1 MFTQGE
7 PMIRR
12 AAAGGIAIVLVLAAC
27 SSNEPPPP
35 PPPPTQ
41 TTAPPTGPDTAA
53 ENAARR
59 AAAEEA
65 ARRAEAE
72 RARLRTVLEQAVL
85 FDYDQS
91 RIRADAET
99 VLQQKV
105 PILRANPGVR
115 LRIGGHAD
123 ERGSVEYNLALGLRR
138 ANSVRD
144 YLVNFGI
151 DASRVT
157 TETFGED
164 RPVDR
169 GTTEAA
175 YQRNRR
181 AEFTITA
188 GGENLVA
195 PGG

>member
-1 MFTQGE
+1 
-7 PMIRR
+7 MIRR
-12 AAAGGIAIVLVLAAC
+12 AAFGVVAITLVIAAC

-41 TTAPPTGPDTAA
+41 TTTQQPTAPDTAGQG
-53 ENAARR
+53 
-59 AAAEEA
+59 AAAAAEA

-72 RARLRTVLEQAVL
+72 RARLRSVIEEVVL

-91 RIRADAET
+91 NIRSDAET
-99 VLQQKV
+99 VLQRKV

-115 LRIGGHAD
+115 LRISGHAD

-181 AEFTITA
+181 AEFTITS
-188 GGENLVA
+188 GGENLVS

>member
-1 MFTQGE
+1 
-7 PMIRR
+7 MIRR
-12 AAAGGIAIVLVLAAC
+12 AAFGVVASALVIAAC

-41 TTAPPTGPDTAA
+41 TTTQQPQAPDTAGQG
-53 ENAARR
+53 
-59 AAAEEA
+59 AAAAAEA

-72 RARLRTVLEQAVL
+72 RARLRAVIEEVVL
-85 FDYDQS
+85 FDYDES
-91 RIRADAET
+91 RIRQDAEAA
-99 VLQQKV
+99 LQRKV

-115 LRIGGHAD
+115 LRISGHAD

-151 DASRVT
+151 DASRIT

-181 AEFTITA
+181 AEFTITS

>member
-1 MFTQGE
+1 
-7 PMIRR
+7 MIRR
-12 AAAGGIAIVLVLAAC
+12 AALAVAALGVVFAAC
-27 SSNEPPPP
+27 SKNEPPPP

-41 TTAPPTGPDTAA
+41 PTTTRQPAA
-53 ENAARR
+53 NTNNDD
-59 AAAEEA
+59 AAAAAAEA

-72 RARLRTVLEQAVL
+72 RARLRSVVEEMIY

-91 RIRADAET
+91 AIRADAEAA
-99 VLQQKV
+99 LQRKV

-115 LRIGGHAD
+115 LRISGHAD

-151 DASRVT
+151 DASRIT

-164 RPVDR
+164 RPLDP
-169 GTTEAA
+169 GMTEAA

-188 GGENLVA
+188 GADNLVS

>member
-1 MFTQGE
+1 
-7 PMIRR
+7 MIRR
-12 AAAGGIAIVLVLAAC
+12 AAFAVVAITLLSIAAC
-27 SSNEPPPP
+27 SKNEPPPP
-35 PPPPTQ
+35 PPPPTPTP
-41 TTAPPTGPDTAA
+41 TTRPAAPDTAGDGA
-53 ENAARR
+53 R
-59 AAAEEA
+59 AAAEA

-72 RARLRTVLEQAVL
+72 RTRLRGIITEMVY
-85 FDYDQS
+85 FDYDRS
-91 RIRADAET
+91 NIRADAEAA
-99 VLQQKV
+99 LQRKV
-105 PILRANPGVR
+105 PVLRANPGVR
-115 LRIGGHAD
+115 LRISGHAD

-138 ANSVRD
+138 ANAVRD
-144 YLVNFGI
+144 YLAGFGI

-164 RPVDR
+164 RPIDR

-188 GGENLVA
+188 GGENLVS

>member
-1 MFTQGE
+1 
-7 PMIRR
+7 MIRR
-12 AAAGGIAIVLVLAAC
+12 TASGVVAIALVLAAC

-35 PPPPTQ
+35 PPPPADDTPTQ
-41 TTAPPTGPDTAA
+41 TPVQPDTAGQGA
-53 ENAARR
+53 

-65 ARRAEAE
+65 RLRAEAE
-72 RARLRTVLEQAVL
+72 RARLRTVIEQVVL

-91 RIRADAET
+91 NIRSDAET

-115 LRIGGHAD
+115 LRISGHAD

-144 YLVNFGI
+144 FLVNFGI
-151 DASRVT
+151 DAARIT

-188 GGENLVA
+188 GGENLVS

>member
-1 MFTQGE
+1 M
-7 PMIRR
+7 
-12 AAAGGIAIVLVLAAC
+12 VH
-27 SSNEPPPP
+27 
-35 PPPPTQ
+35 
-41 TTAPPTGPDTAA
+41 
-53 ENAARR
+53 
-59 AAAEEA
+59 
-65 ARRAEAE
+65 
-72 RARLRTVLEQAVL
+72 

-91 RIRADAET
+91 RIRSDAEA
-99 VLQQKV
+99 VLQRKI

-115 LRIGGHAD
+115 LRISGHAD

-138 ANSVRD
+138 ANAVRD

-151 DASRVT
+151 DASRIT

-164 RPVDR
+164 RPIDP

-188 GGENLVA
+188 GGDNLVS

>member
-1 MFTQGE
+1 
-7 PMIRR
+7 MIPR
-12 AAAGGIAIVLVLAAC
+12 AAFAVVAIALVMAAC

-41 TTAPPTGPDTAA
+41 TTTQPPVTDTSA
-53 ENAARR
+53 EDARR
-59 AAAEEA
+59 AAEEA
-65 ARRAEAE
+65 ARAAEAE
-72 RARLRTVLEQAVL
+72 RTRLRTVIEEVVL
-85 FDYDQS
+85 FDYDAS
-91 RIRADAET
+91 RIRTDAEAA
-99 VLQQKV
+99 LQRKV
-105 PILRANPGVR
+105 PILRSNPGVR
-115 LRIGGHAD
+115 LRISGHAD

-151 DASRVT
+151 DASRIT

-164 RPVDR
+164 RPVDS

-181 AEFTITA
+181 AEFTITS
-188 GGENLVA
+188 GGENLVS

>member
-1 MFTQGE
+1 
-7 PMIRR
+7 MIRR
-12 AAAGGIAIVLVLAAC
+12 TAFGVVAIALVLAAC

-35 PPPPTQ
+35 PPPPAD
-41 TTAPPTGPDTAA
+41 TTPTTTPPDTAA

-65 ARRAEAE
+65 ARLAEAE
-72 RARLRTVLEQAVL
+72 RARLRTVIEQVVL

-91 RIRADAET
+91 NIRSDAET

-115 LRIGGHAD
+115 LRISGHAD

-151 DASRVT
+151 DASRIT

-188 GGENLVA
+188 GGENLVS